1 MTSSDGAQGRFGPL
15 VLVVL
20 DGWGLRNERD
30 GNAIKLARTPTYL
43 ELLDR
48 FPHSSL
54 QASGEIVGLPAG
66 QMGNSEVGHITMG
79 AGRVVFQ
86 DLTRID
92 KSVFEDDFFEK
103 PALVEA
109 MARCDGGA
117 HALHL
122 IGLVS
127 PNGIHSHTRHLY
139 ALVDMAARL
148 NVQRLFVQAF
158 TDGRDTSPA
167 GGAGFVGELEQ
178 VMQNAGTGRI
188 ASVGGRYYGM
198 DRDNRWERT
207 TKAYDAM
214 MGAGPA
220 EAGPHHHAGPH
231 RATSAV
237 KFIRKSYEAGV
248 SDEFIEPGTMVDAG
262 GQPIGP
268 IRAGDSVI
276 FFNFRSDRARQ
287 LTRALAFDD
296 FDGFERR
303 PHHPISMTTM
313 TQYDRTF
320 TFPVA
325 FPPQSLSGSFAEVMA
340 GQHLTNLRVAETEKY
355 PHVSYFFNCGI
366 EKPYPGED
374 RILVPSP
381 KVPTYDL
388 QPEMSAKGI
397 TDALVSDVE
406 SRKHD
411 VIICN
416 FANAD
421 MVGHTGNMDAAVKAV
436 ETIDHCLGRIVR
448 AVRDAEGTLIVTSD
462 HGNAE
467 EMWNTELNEPHTA
480 HTCNPVPVIVVEN
493 VKGLRL
499 REGGSLRDIAP
510 TMIGILGVP
519 APKEMTGTDLRI
531 L

>member
-1 MTSSDGAQGRFGPL
+1 MSRRGPL

-20 DGWGLRNERD
+20 DGWGLREERA

-48 FPHSSL
+48 FSHSSL
-54 QASGEIVGLPAG
+54 QASGERVGLPRG
-66 QMGNSEVGHITMG
+66 QMGNSEVGHMTMG
-79 AGRVVFQ
+79 AGRVVYQ

-92 KSVFEDDFFEK
+92 KSVEDGDFFEK
-103 PALVEA
+103 PALVDA
-109 MARCDGGA
+109 MTRCQGDT

-122 IGLVS
+122 VGLVS

-139 ALVDMAARL
+139 ALIEMAARYKL
-148 NVQRLFVQAF
+148 ARVYVQGF
-158 TDGRDTSPA
+158 TDGRDTSPN
-167 GGAGFVGELEQ
+167 GGAGFFGELEQ
-178 VMQNAGTGRI
+178 VMSKAGTGRV

-207 TKAYDAM
+207 QKAYDAM
-214 MGAGPA
+214 VSGQGPR
-220 EAGPHHHAGPH
+220 G
-231 RATSAV
+231 RSAV
-237 KFIRKSYEAGV
+237 DYIRKSYEAGV
-248 SDEFIEPGTMVDAG
+248 TDEFVEPGTIVDAND
-262 GQPIGP
+262 QPIGP
-268 IRAGDSVI
+268 IRDGDSVI

-287 LTRALAFDD
+287 LTRALALDELA
-296 FDGFERR
+296 GFERR
-303 PHHPISMTTM
+303 PHPKIHMTTM

-320 TFPVA
+320 TFPVV
-325 FPPQSLSGSFAEVMA
+325 FPPQSLSGSFAEVIA
-340 GQHLTNLRVAETEKY
+340 AQHMTNLRVAETEKY

-397 TDALVSDVE
+397 TDNLVNDVE
-406 SRKHD
+406 GRKHD

-421 MVGHTGNMDAAVKAV
+421 MVGHTGNLDAAVAAV
-436 ETIDHCLGRIVR
+436 ETIDACLARIVR
-448 AVRDAEGTLIVTSD
+448 AVRDADGILIVTSD

-467 EMWNTELNEPHTA
+467 EMWNSELNEPHTA
-480 HTCNPVPVIVVEN
+480 HTCNPVPVILVQD
-493 VKGLRL
+493 VKGMRL
-499 REGGSLRDIAP
+499 RDGCSLRDIAP
-510 TMIGILGVP
+510 TMLGILGVP
-519 APKEMTGTDLRI
+519 APKEMTGQDLRV

>member
-1 MTSSDGAQGRFGPL
+1 MTTTRGPL

-20 DGWGLRNERD
+20 DGWGLREERE

-43 ELLDR
+43 ELLER

-54 QASGEIVGLPAG
+54 EASGEIVGLPAG

-79 AGRVVFQ
+79 AGRIVYQ

-92 KSVFEDDFFEK
+92 KSIKDGDFFEK
-103 PALVEA
+103 AAFVEA
-109 MARCDGGA
+109 MARCDHDA

-139 ALVDMAARL
+139 ALVEMAARL
-148 NVQRLFVQAF
+148 KVKRLFVQAF

-178 VMQNAGTGRI
+178 VMAKAGTGQI

-207 TKAYDAM
+207 RRAYDAM
-214 MGAGPA
+214 VGAGPG
-220 EAGPHHHAGPH
+220 ETGPHQGTGPR
-231 RATSAV
+231 RARSAV
-237 KFIRKSYEAGV
+237 DFIRKSYEAGV
-248 SDEFIEPGTMVDAG
+248 SDEFIEPGTIVDASNE
-262 GQPIGP
+262 PVGP
-268 IRAGDSVI
+268 IRDGDSVI

-296 FDGFERR
+296 FDGFERH
-303 PHHPISMTTM
+303 PHPRLSMTTM

-320 TFPVA
+320 PFPVA
-325 FPPQSLSGSFAEVMA
+325 FPPQSLIGSFAEVMA
-340 GQHLTNLRVAETEKY
+340 AQGLTNLRVAETEKY

-366 EKPYPGED
+366 EKSYPGED

-397 TDALVSDVE
+397 TDTLVKDVE

-421 MVGHTGNMDAAVKAV
+421 MVGHTGNIDAAVKAV

-448 AVRDAEGTLIVTSD
+448 AVREAEGTLIVTSD

-480 HTCNPVPVIVVEN
+480 HTCNPVPVIVVEKVN
-493 VKGLRL
+493 GVRL
-499 REGGSLRDIAP
+499 RDGGALRDIAP

-519 APKEMTGTDLRI
+519 APKEMTGTDLRS

>member
-1 MTSSDGAQGRFGPL
+1 MSASVPFDSRPAGPL

-20 DGWGLRNERD
+20 DGWGLRDARE

-43 ELLDR
+43 ELIDR
-48 FPHSSL
+48 FAHSSL
-54 QASGEIVGLPAG
+54 QASGEHVGLPQG

-79 AGRVVFQ
+79 AGRVVYQ

-92 KSVFEDDFFEK
+92 TSIRDGDFFEK
-103 PALVEA
+103 AALTEA
-109 MARCDGGA
+109 MARCQDDT

-122 IGLVS
+122 VGLVS
-127 PNGIHSHTRHLY
+127 PNGIHSHTRHVY
-139 ALVDMAARL
+139 ALIDMAARCKL
-148 NVQRLFVQAF
+148 KRVFVHAF

-167 GGAGFVGELEQ
+167 GGAGFVGELED
-178 VMQNAGTGRI
+178 VMNKAGTGRV

-207 TKAYDAM
+207 TKAYDAIVS
-214 MGAGPA
+214 GKA
-220 EAGPHHHAGPH
+220 PHA
-231 RATSAV
+231 RSAV
-237 KFIRKSYEAGV
+237 DFIRKSYQAGV
-248 SDEFIEPGTMVDAG
+248 SDEFIVPGTIVDASD
-262 GQPIGP
+262 QPIGR
-268 IRAGDSVI
+268 IRDGDSVI

-287 LTRALAFDD
+287 LTRALAFDR
-296 FDGFERR
+296 FDGFEREPR
-303 PHHPISMTTM
+303 VAVAMTTM

-320 TFPVA
+320 TFPVI
-325 FPPQSLSGSFAEVMA
+325 FPPQSLSGSFAQVLA
-340 GQHLTNLRVAETEKY
+340 GPGMTNLRVAETEKY

-388 QPEMSAKGI
+388 QPEMSAQGI
-397 TDALVSDVE
+397 TDTLVHDVDG
-406 SRKHD
+406 RKHD

-421 MVGHTGNMDAAVKAV
+421 MVGHTGNLEAAVKAV
-436 ETIDHCLGRIVR
+436 ETIDHCLGRIVK
-448 AVRDAEGTLIVTSD
+448 AVRDARGVLLVTAD

-467 EMWNTELNEPHTA
+467 EMWNTQLNEPHTA
-480 HTCNPVPVIVVEN
+480 HTSNPVPVIVVQDVN
-493 VKGLRL
+493 GMQL

-510 TMIGILGVP
+510 TMLGILRVEKP
-519 APKEMTGTDLRI
+519 TEMTGEDLRI
-531 L
+531 F

>member
-1 MTSSDGAQGRFGPL
+1 MTSPGPL
-15 VLVVL
+15 VLIVL
-20 DGWGLRNERD
+20 DGWGLREERA
-30 GNAIKLARTPTYL
+30 GNAIKLARTPNYL

-54 QASGEIVGLPAG
+54 QASSEYVGLPHG

-79 AGRVVFQ
+79 AGRVVYQ

-92 KSVFEDDFFEK
+92 KSVSDGDFTDN
-103 PALVEA
+103 PALVAA
-109 MARCDGGA
+109 MARCEADK

-122 IGLVS
+122 VGLVS
-127 PNGIHSHTRHLY
+127 PNGIHSHTRHLH
-139 ALVDMAARL
+139 ALIEMAARRKL
-148 NVQRLFVQAF
+148 ARVFVQGF

-167 GGAGFVGELEQ
+167 GGEGFFSELEH
-178 VMQNAGTGRI
+178 VMSDAGAGRV
-188 ASVGGRYYGM
+188 ASVAGRYYGM

-207 TKAYDAM
+207 KKAYDSM
-214 MGAGPA
+214 TAGR
-220 EAGPHHHAGPH
+220 GP
-231 RATSAV
+231 RSQSAV
-237 KFIRKSYEAGV
+237 DYIRKSYEAGI
-248 SDEFIEPGTMVDAG
+248 SDEFIEPGTIVDANNHPVG
-262 GQPIGP
+262 L
-268 IRAGDSVI
+268 IRDGDTVI

-287 LTRALAFDD
+287 LTRALALEQ
-296 FDGFERR
+296 FDGFERN
-303 PHHPISMTTM
+303 PHPTIHMTTM

-325 FPPQSLSGSFAEVMA
+325 FPPQSLSGSFAEVIA
-340 GQHLTNLRVAETEKY
+340 AHNLTNLRVAETEKY

-366 EKPYPGED
+366 ENPYHGEV

-397 TDALVSDVE
+397 TDNLVNDVE
-406 SRKHD
+406 TGKHNI
-411 VIICN
+411 IICN

-421 MVGHTGNMDAAVKAV
+421 MVGHTGDIEATVRAV
-436 ETIDHCLGRIVR
+436 ETIDQCLGRIVR
-448 AVRDAEGTLIVTSD
+448 AVRDAEGVLLITAD

-467 EMWNTELNEPHTA
+467 EMWNSHLNEPHTA
-480 HTCNPVPVIVVEN
+480 HTSNPVPVIVVQD
-493 VKGLRL
+493 VKGIRL

-510 TMIGILGVP
+510 TMLGILGVS
-519 APKEMTGTDLRI
+519 AANEMTGQDLRI

>member
-1 MTSSDGAQGRFGPL
+1 MSRRGPL

-20 DGWGLRNERD
+20 DGWGLREERAA
-30 GNAIKLARTPTYL
+30 NAIKLARTPTYL

-48 FPHSSL
+48 FSHSSL
-54 QASGEIVGLPAG
+54 QASGEYVGLPHG

-92 KSVFEDDFFEK
+92 KSIKDGDFFEK
-103 PALVEA
+103 AALVDA
-109 MARCDGGA
+109 MSRCQGDT

-122 IGLVS
+122 VGLVS

-139 ALVDMAARL
+139 ALIDMAARYKL
-148 NVQRLFVQAF
+148 SRVYVQGF
-158 TDGRDTSPA
+158 TDGRDTSPN
-167 GGAGFVGELEQ
+167 GGAGFFGELEQ
-178 VMQNAGTGRI
+178 VMSKAGTGRI

-207 TKAYDAM
+207 KKAYDAM
-214 MGAGPA
+214 VSGQGPR
-220 EAGPHHHAGPH
+220 G
-231 RATSAV
+231 RSAV
-237 KFIRKSYEAGV
+237 EYIRKSYEAGV
-248 SDEFIEPGTMVDAG
+248 TDEFVEPGTIVDTN

-268 IRAGDSVI
+268 IRDGDSVI

-287 LTRALAFDD
+287 LTRALTLDEFA
-296 FDGFERR
+296 GFERH
-303 PHHPISMTTM
+303 PHPKIHMTTK

-320 TFPVA
+320 TLPVV
-325 FPPQSLSGSFAEVMA
+325 FPPQSLSGSFAEVIA
-340 GQHLTNLRVAETEKY
+340 AQHMTNLRVAETEKY

-366 EKPYPGED
+366 EKPYPEED

-397 TDALVSDVE
+397 TDNLVNDVE
-406 SRKHD
+406 GRKHD
-411 VIICN
+411 IIICN

-421 MVGHTGNMDAAVKAV
+421 MVGHTGNLDAAVAAV
-436 ETIDHCLGRIVR
+436 ETIDACLARIVR
-448 AVRDAEGTLIVTSD
+448 AVRDADGILIVTSD

-480 HTCNPVPVIVVEN
+480 HTSNPVPVIVVQD
-493 VKGLRL
+493 VKGMRL
-499 REGGSLRDIAP
+499 RDGGSLRDIAP
-510 TMIGILGVP
+510 TMLGILGVP
-519 APKEMTGTDLRI
+519 SPKEMTGQDLRI

>member
-1 MTSSDGAQGRFGPL
+1 MKIHGPL

-20 DGWGLRNERD
+20 DGWGLRDERE

-54 QASGEIVGLPAG
+54 QASGEHVGLPHG

-79 AGRVVFQ
+79 AGRIVYQ

-92 KSVFEDDFFEK
+92 KSIKDGDFFEK
-103 PALVEA
+103 PALVDA
-109 MARCDGGA
+109 MTRCQGDK

-122 IGLVS
+122 VGLVS

-139 ALVDMAARL
+139 ALIEMAARYKL
-148 NVQRLFVQAF
+148 KRVFVQGF
-158 TDGRDTSPA
+158 SDGRDTSPN
-167 GGAGFVGELEQ
+167 GGAGFFGDLEQ
-178 VMQNAGTGRI
+178 VMAKAGSGRV

-198 DRDNRWERT
+198 DRDHRWERT
-207 TKAYDAM
+207 KKAYDSM
-214 MGAGPA
+214 TGGGGP
-220 EAGPHHHAGPH
+220 
-231 RATSAV
+231 RSRSAV
-237 KFIRKSYEAGV
+237 EYIRKSYEAGV
-248 SDEFIEPGTMVDAG
+248 TDEFIDPGTIVDAND
-262 GQPIGP
+262 QPIGL
-268 IRAGDSVI
+268 IGDGDSVI

-287 LTRALAFDD
+287 LTRALALDQ
-296 FDGFERR
+296 FDGFERN
-303 PHHPISMTTM
+303 PYQKIHMSTM

-320 TFPVA
+320 TFPVV
-325 FPPQSLSGSFAEVMA
+325 FPPQSLTGSFAEVMA
-340 GQHLTNLRVAETEKY
+340 AQKMTNLRVAETEKY

-381 KVPTYDL
+381 KVATYDL
-388 QPEMSAKGI
+388 QPQMSAKGI
-397 TDALVSDVE
+397 TDNLVTDVE
-406 SRKHD
+406 GRKHD

-421 MVGHTGNMDAAVKAV
+421 MVGHTGNLEAAVIAV
-436 ETIDHCLGRIVR
+436 ETIDACLGRIVK
-448 AVRDAEGTLIVTSD
+448 AVRDAHGILIVTSD

-467 EMWNTELNEPHTA
+467 EMWNAQLNEPHTA
-480 HTCNPVPVIVVEN
+480 HTSNPVPVIAVQD
-493 VKGLRL
+493 VKGMRL

-510 TMIGILGVP
+510 TMIGILGVQK
-519 APKEMTGTDLRI
+519 PKEMTGEDLRI

>member
-1 MTSSDGAQGRFGPL
+1 MTASAQGTPL

-20 DGWGLRNERD
+20 DGWGLREERE
-30 GNAIKLARTPTYL
+30 GNAIKLARTPAYL
-43 ELLDR
+43 DLLDH

-54 QASGEIVGLPAG
+54 QASGEYVGLPQG

-79 AGRVVFQ
+79 AGRVVYQ

-92 KSVFEDDFFEK
+92 KSIEDGDFFEK
-103 PALVEA
+103 PALVDA
-109 MARCDGGA
+109 MTRCQDGTN
-117 HALHL
+117 ALHL
-122 IGLVS
+122 VGLVS

-139 ALVDMAARL
+139 ALIQLAARYK
-148 NVQRLFVQAF
+148 VPRVFVQGF

-167 GGAGFVGELEQ
+167 GGAGFFGELEQ
-178 VMQNAGTGRI
+178 VMTKAGTGRV

-198 DRDNRWERT
+198 DRDHRWERT
-207 TKAYDAM
+207 TKAYDSMVSGRA
-214 MGAGPA
+214 
-220 EAGPHHHAGPH
+220 PHSQ
-231 RATSAV
+231 SAIEY
-237 KFIRKSYEAGV
+237 IRKSYEAGV
-248 SDEFIEPGTMVDAG
+248 SDEFVVPGTIVDADG
-262 GQPIGP
+262 RPIGP
-268 IRAGDSVI
+268 IREGDSVI

-287 LTRALAFDD
+287 LTRALAMDR
-296 FDGFERR
+296 FDGFERN
-303 PHHPISMTTM
+303 PHVAVNMTTM

-320 TFPVA
+320 TYPVIFA
-325 FPPQSLSGSFAEVMA
+325 PQSLTGSFAEV
-340 GQHLTNLRVAETEKY
+340 LTASHMSNLRVAETEKY

-366 EKPYPGED
+366 EKPYPRED

-406 SRKHD
+406 GRKHD

-421 MVGHTGNMDAAVKAV
+421 MVGHTGNLAAAVTAV
-436 ETIDHCLGRIVR
+436 ETIDHCLGRIVK
-448 AVRDAEGTLIVTSD
+448 AVRDAGGVLLVTAD

-467 EMWNTELNEPHTA
+467 EMWNTKLNEPHTA
-480 HTCNPVPVIVVEN
+480 HTSNPVPVIVVQDA
-493 VKGLRL
+493 KGMRV

-510 TMIGILGVP
+510 TMLGILRIEK
-519 APKEMTGTDLRI
+519 PKEMTGEDLRI
-531 L
+531 E

>member
-1 MTSSDGAQGRFGPL
+1 MTPLGGAQGTLGGPL

-20 DGWGLRNERD
+20 DGWGLRDERA

-48 FPHSSL
+48 FAHSSL
-54 QASGEIVGLPAG
+54 QASGAHVGLPEG

-79 AGRVVFQ
+79 AGRVVYQ

-92 KSVFEDDFFEK
+92 KSIRDGDFFEK
-103 PALVEA
+103 PALVDA
-109 MARCDGGA
+109 MARCGDDK

-127 PNGIHSHTRHLY
+127 PNGIHSHTRHLN
-139 ALVDMAARL
+139 ALIDMAARHKL
-148 NVQRLFVQAF
+148 KRVFVQGF

-167 GGAGFVGELEQ
+167 GGAGFFGELER
-178 VMQNAGTGRI
+178 VMSTAGTGRI

-198 DRDNRWERT
+198 DRDHRWERT
-207 TKAYDAM
+207 RKAYDSM
-214 MGAGPA
+214 VSGRGP
-220 EAGPHHHAGPH
+220 
-231 RATSAV
+231 RSRSAV
-237 KFIRKSYEAGV
+237 DYIRKSYEAGV
-248 SDEFIEPGTMVDAG
+248 SDEFIEPGTIVDADD
-262 GQPIGP
+262 QPIGP
-268 IRAGDSVI
+268 IREGDSLI

-287 LTRALAFDD
+287 LTRALTLDD
-296 FDGFERR
+296 FDGFERTPR
-303 PHHPISMTTM
+303 VNVRMSTM

-320 TFPVA
+320 TFPVV
-325 FPPQSLSGSFAEVMA
+325 FPPQSLSGSFAEVIAAEHM
-340 GQHLTNLRVAETEKY
+340 TNLRVAETEKY

-366 EKPYPGED
+366 ETPYPGED

-397 TDALVSDVE
+397 TDNLVKDVE
-406 SRKHD
+406 GRKHD

-421 MVGHTGNMDAAVKAV
+421 MVGHTGKLDAAVKAV

-448 AVRDAEGTLIVTSD
+448 AVRDAGGILIVTAD

-467 EMWNTELNEPHTA
+467 EMWNEQLNEPHTA
-480 HTCNPVPVIVVEN
+480 HTSNPVPVIVVQD
-493 VKGLRL
+493 VKGITL

-510 TMIGILGVP
+510 TMLGILGVP
-519 APKEMTGTDLRI
+519 APKEMTGHDLRV

>member
-1 MTSSDGAQGRFGPL
+1 MKPFDSAPLDSARGRQGKGPL

-20 DGWGLRNERD
+20 DGWGLREERA
-30 GNAIKLARTPTYL
+30 GNAIKLSRTPTYL

-48 FPHSSL
+48 FAHSSL
-54 QASGEIVGLPAG
+54 QASGEYVGLPPG

-79 AGRVVFQ
+79 AGRVVYQ

-92 KSVFEDDFFEK
+92 KSIADGDFFEK
-103 PALVEA
+103 PALIEA
-109 MARCDGGA
+109 MTRCQGDK

-122 IGLVS
+122 VGLVS

-139 ALVDMAARL
+139 ALIAMAARHKL
-148 NVQRLFVQAF
+148 QRVFVQGF

-167 GGAGFVGELEQ
+167 GGAGFFGELEQ
-178 VMQNAGTGRI
+178 VMTRAGTGRV
-188 ASVGGRYYGM
+188 ASMGGRYYGM

-207 TKAYDAM
+207 KKAYDALS
-214 MGAGPA
+214 GNA
-220 EAGPHHHAGPH
+220 PHT
-231 RATSAV
+231 RSAV
-237 KFIRKSYEAGV
+237 EFIRQSYETGV
-248 SDEFIEPGTMVDAG
+248 SDEFIVPGTVVDADDR
-262 GQPIGP
+262 PIGP
-268 IRAGDSVI
+268 IRDGDSVI

-287 LTRALAFDD
+287 LTRALALEP
-296 FDGFERR
+296 FDGFERNPR
-303 PHHPISMTTM
+303 LSVNMTTM

-320 TFPVA
+320 TFPVI
-325 FPPQSLSGSFAEVMA
+325 FPPQSLTGSFADVLTGAHM
-340 GQHLTNLRVAETEKY
+340 TNLRVAETEKY

-397 TDALVSDVE
+397 TDNLVSDVE
-406 SRKHD
+406 GRKHD

-421 MVGHTGNMDAAVKAV
+421 MVGHTGNLDAAIQAV
-436 ETIDHCLGRIVR
+436 ETIDHCLERIVR
-448 AVRDAEGTLIVTSD
+448 AVREAGGVLLVTAD

-480 HTCNPVPVIVVEN
+480 HTSNPVPLIVVQD
-493 VKGLRL
+493 VKGMRL

-510 TMIGILGVP
+510 TMLGILGVQ
-519 APKEMTGTDLRI
+519 APVEMTGADLR
-531 L
+531 LR

>member
-1 MTSSDGAQGRFGPL
+1 MKFPGPL

-20 DGWGLRNERD
+20 DGWGLREERA
-30 GNAIKLARTPTYL
+30 GNAIKLARTPSYL

-48 FPHSSL
+48 YPHSSL
-54 QASGEIVGLPAG
+54 QASGEYVGLPEG

-79 AGRVVFQ
+79 AGRVVYQ

-92 KSVFEDDFFEK
+92 KSVTDGDFFEK
-103 PALVEA
+103 PALVDA
-109 MARCDGGA
+109 MTRCQGDT

-122 IGLVS
+122 VGLVS

-139 ALVDMAARL
+139 ALIEMAARHKL
-148 NVQRLFVQAF
+148 TRVYVQGF

-167 GGAGFVGELEQ
+167 GGAGFFGELEQ
-178 VMQNAGTGRI
+178 LMSRLGTGRI

-198 DRDNRWERT
+198 DRDHRWERT
-207 TKAYDAM
+207 KQAYDSMTGGQARH
-214 MGAGPA
+214 G
-220 EAGPHHHAGPH
+220 
-231 RATSAV
+231 RSAV
-237 KFIRKSYEAGV
+237 EYIRKSYESGV
-248 SDEFIEPGTMVDAG
+248 SDEFIVPGTMVDAND
-262 GQPIGP
+262 QPVGP
-268 IRAGDSVI
+268 IREGDSVI

-287 LTRALAFDD
+287 LTRALALEG
-296 FDGFERR
+296 FDGFERSPYR
-303 PHHPISMTTM
+303 AIRMTTM

-325 FPPQSLSGSFAEVMA
+325 FPPQSLSGSFAEVLAAQNM
-340 GQHLTNLRVAETEKY
+340 TNLRVAETEKY

-381 KVPTYDL
+381 KVATYDL
-388 QPEMSAKGI
+388 QPEMSARGI
-397 TDALVSDVE
+397 TDNLVNDVE
-406 SRKHD
+406 GRKHD

-421 MVGHTGNMDAAVKAV
+421 MVGHTGNIDAAVTAV
-436 ETIDHCLGRIVR
+436 ETIDQCLGRIVR
-448 AVRDAEGTLIVTSD
+448 AVRDAEGVLLVTSD

-467 EMWNTELNEPHTA
+467 EMWNTALNEPHTA
-480 HTCNPVPVIVVEN
+480 HTCNPVPVIVVQD
-493 VKGLRL
+493 VKGMRL

-510 TMIGILGVP
+510 TMLGLLDVP
-519 APKEMTGTDLRI
+519 APREMTGQDLRI

>member
-1 MTSSDGAQGRFGPL
+1 MTASAQGTPL

-20 DGWGLRNERD
+20 DGWGLREERE

-43 ELLDR
+43 DLLDH

-54 QASGEIVGLPAG
+54 QASGEYVGLPHG

-79 AGRVVFQ
+79 AGRVVYQ

-92 KSVFEDDFFEK
+92 KSIEDGDFFEK
-103 PALVEA
+103 PALVDA
-109 MARCDGGA
+109 MTRCQDGEN
-117 HALHL
+117 ALHL
-122 IGLVS
+122 VGLVS

-139 ALVDMAARL
+139 ALIQLAARYKL
-148 NVQRLFVQAF
+148 PRVFVQGF

-167 GGAGFVGELEQ
+167 GGAGFFGELEQ
-178 VMQNAGTGRI
+178 VMTKAGTGRV

-198 DRDNRWERT
+198 DRDHRWERT
-207 TKAYDAM
+207 AKAYDSMVSGRA
-214 MGAGPA
+214 
-220 EAGPHHHAGPH
+220 PHSQ
-231 RATSAV
+231 SAV
-237 KFIRKSYEAGV
+237 EYIRKSYEAGV
-248 SDEFIEPGTMVDAG
+248 SDEFVVPGTIVDAD

-268 IRAGDSVI
+268 IRDGDSVI

-287 LTRALAFDD
+287 LTRALAMAR
-296 FDGFERR
+296 FDGFERN
-303 PHHPISMTTM
+303 PHVAVDMTTM

-320 TFPVA
+320 TYPVIFA
-325 FPPQSLSGSFAEVMA
+325 PQSLTGSFAEV
-340 GQHLTNLRVAETEKY
+340 LTASHMSNLRVAETEKY

-406 SRKHD
+406 GGKHD

-421 MVGHTGNMDAAVKAV
+421 MVGHTGNLAAAVTAV
-436 ETIDHCLGRIVR
+436 ETIDHCLARIVT
-448 AVRDAEGTLIVTSD
+448 AVRDAGGVLLVTAD

-467 EMWNTELNEPHTA
+467 EMWNTKLNEPHTA
-480 HTCNPVPVIVVEN
+480 HTSNPVPVIVVQDA
-493 VKGLRL
+493 KGMRV

-510 TMIGILGVP
+510 TMLGILAVEK
-519 APKEMTGTDLRI
+519 PKEMTGEDLRI
-531 L
+531 V

>member
-1 MTSSDGAQGRFGPL
+1 MRNPL
-15 VLVVL
+15 VLLVL
-20 DGWGLRNERD
+20 DGWGLREARE
-30 GNAIKLARTPTYL
+30 GNAIKLARTPAYS
-43 ELLDR
+43 ELIAR

-54 QASGEIVGLPAG
+54 AASGEEVGLPPG

-92 KSVFEDDFFEK
+92 KSIREADFHTR

-109 MARCDGGA
+109 IARCEGGR

-122 IGLVS
+122 VGLVS

-139 ALVDMAARL
+139 ALIEMAARRGID
-148 NVQRLFVQAF
+148 RLFVQAF
-158 TDGRDTSPA
+158 TDGRDTSPN
-167 GGAGFVGELEQ
+167 GGAGFVGDLER
-178 VMQNAGTGRI
+178 VMESVGVGRV

-207 TKAYDAM
+207 RKAYDAIVG
-214 MGAGPA
+214 GAA
-220 EAGPHHHAGPH
+220 PHT
-231 RATSAV
+231 RSAV
-237 KFIRKSYEAGV
+237 DFIRKSYEAGV
-248 SDEFIEPGTMVDAG
+248 TDEFVVPGTVVDADDR
-262 GQPIGP
+262 PIGP
-268 IRAGDSVI
+268 VSSGDSVI

-287 LTRALAFDD
+287 MTRALAFDD
-296 FDGFERR
+296 FTGFERH
-303 PHHPISMTTM
+303 PHPTPIVMTTM

-320 TFPVA
+320 TFPAA
-325 FPPQSLSGSFAEVMA
+325 FPPQSLTGSLAEVMA
-340 GQHLTNLRVAETEKY
+340 AQGLLNLRVAETEKY

-381 KVPTYDL
+381 KVATYDM
-388 QPEMSAKGI
+388 QPEMSAEGI
-397 TDALVSDVE
+397 TENLVNDVE
-406 SRKHD
+406 GGKHD
-411 VIICN
+411 VVICN

-421 MVGHTGNMDAAVKAV
+421 MVGHTGNLEAAVTAV
-436 ETIDHCLGRIVR
+436 ETIDHCLARIVT
-448 AVRDAEGTLIVTSD
+448 AVRDAGGVLIVTAD

-480 HTCNPVPVIVVEN
+480 HTCNPVPVIVVQDL
-493 VKGLRL
+493 KGMRL
-499 REGGSLRDIAP
+499 REGGSLKDIAP
-510 TMIGILGVP
+510 TMLGILGVP
-519 APKEMTGTDLRI
+519 EPKEMTGEDLRI

>member
-1 MTSSDGAQGRFGPL
+1 MKPFDAAQGRPHGPL

-20 DGWGLRNERD
+20 DGWGLREERA
-30 GNAIKLARTPTYL
+30 GNAIKLARTPSYL

-48 FPHSSL
+48 YAHSSL
-54 QASGEIVGLPAG
+54 QASSVFVGLPEG

-79 AGRVVFQ
+79 AGRVVYQ

-92 KSVFEDDFFEK
+92 KSVTDGDFFEK
-103 PALVEA
+103 PALVDA
-109 MARCDGGA
+109 MTRCQGDT

-122 IGLVS
+122 VGLVS

-139 ALVDMAARL
+139 ALIKMAARL
-148 NVQRLFVQAF
+148 KLQRVFVQGF

-167 GGAGFVGELEQ
+167 GGAGFFGELEHL
-178 VMQNAGTGRI
+178 MTTLETGRI

-207 TKAYDAM
+207 KKAYDSMVSGQA
-214 MGAGPA
+214 
-220 EAGPHHHAGPH
+220 PHSQ
-231 RATSAV
+231 SAV
-237 KFIRKSYEAGV
+237 DYIRKSYETGV
-248 SDEFIEPGTMVDAG
+248 SDEFIVPGTIVDANDR
-262 GQPIGP
+262 PVGP
-268 IRAGDSVI
+268 IRDGDSVI

-287 LTRALAFDD
+287 LTRALALEEL
-296 FDGFERR
+296 DGFERNPR
-303 PHHPISMTTM
+303 PKLHMTTM

-340 GQHLTNLRVAETEKY
+340 AQHMTNLRVAETEKY

-397 TDALVSDVE
+397 TDNLVSDVE
-406 SRKHD
+406 GRKHD

-421 MVGHTGNMDAAVKAV
+421 MVGHTGNIDAAVMAV
-436 ETIDHCLGRIVR
+436 ETIDQCLGRIVR
-448 AVRDAEGTLIVTSD
+448 AVRDAEGVLIVTSD

-467 EMWNTELNEPHTA
+467 EMWNTRLNEPHTA
-480 HTCNPVPVIVVEN
+480 HTCNPVPVIVVQD
-493 VKGLRL
+493 VKGMRL

-510 TMIGILGVP
+510 TMLGILGVP
-519 APKEMTGTDLRI
+519 APPEMTGQDLRI

>member
-1 MTSSDGAQGRFGPL
+1 MSRPFDSAQGGRPL
-15 VLVVL
+15 ILVVL
-20 DGWGLRNERD
+20 DGWGLREARE

-54 QASGEIVGLPAG
+54 LASGESVGLPPG

-79 AGRVVFQ
+79 SGRVVYQ
-86 DLTRID
+86 DLTRIN
-92 KSVFEDDFFEK
+92 KSIKDGDFYK
-103 PALVEA
+103 NQALVDA
-109 MARCDGGA
+109 IARCEGDRQ
-117 HALHL
+117 ALHFV
-122 IGLVS
+122 GLVS
-127 PNGIHSHTRHLY
+127 PNGIHSHQQHLY
-139 ALVDMAARL
+139 ALLELAARHRIGR
-148 NVQRLFVQAF
+148 VHVHGF
-158 TDGRDTSPA
+158 TDGRDTSPT
-167 GGAGFVGELEQ
+167 GGAGFFGELEAF
-178 VMQNAGTGRI
+178 MKEAGAGRV

-198 DRDNRWERT
+198 DRDHRWERT
-207 TKAYDAM
+207 KRAYDAIV
-214 MGAGPA
+214 GADSTG
-220 EAGPHHHAGPH
+220 GTGPH
-231 RATSAV
+231 RGESAV
-237 KFIRKSYEAGV
+237 ELIRKSYEAGV
-248 SDEFIEPGTMVDAG
+248 TDEFVEPATIVDAN

-268 IRAGDSVI
+268 IRDGDSVI

-287 LTRALAFDD
+287 LTRAIAFED
-296 FDGFERR
+296 FSGFERR
-303 PHHPISMTTM
+303 PHPVRIAMTTM

-320 TFPVA
+320 TFPVV
-325 FPPQSLSGSFAEVMA
+325 FTPQSLSGSFAEV
-340 GQHLTNLRVAETEKY
+340 LTSHTTLNLRLAETEKY

-397 TDALVSDVE
+397 TDNLVHDVE

-421 MVGHTGNMDAAVKAV
+421 MVGHTGVLAAAIAAVETVDQCLSRIVKAV
-436 ETIDHCLGRIVR
+436 HEAGGR
-448 AVRDAEGTLIVTSD
+448 LIITAD

-467 EMWNTELNEPHTA
+467 EMWNAKLNEPHTA
-480 HTCNPVPVIVVEN
+480 HTSNPVPVILVQDE
-493 VKGLRL
+493 KGVRL
-499 REGGSLRDIAP
+499 REGGTLRDVAP
-510 TMIGILGVP
+510 TMLGILGVP
-519 APKEMTGTDLRI
+519 QPQEMTGQDLRI

>member
-1 MTSSDGAQGRFGPL
+1 MNRRGPL

-20 DGWGLRNERD
+20 DGWGLREERA

-48 FPHSSL
+48 YSHSSL
-54 QASGEIVGLPAG
+54 QASGECVGLPQG

-79 AGRVVFQ
+79 AGRVVYQ

-92 KSVFEDDFFEK
+92 KSIKDGDFLEK
-103 PALVEA
+103 PALVDA
-109 MARCDGGA
+109 MARCQGGT

-122 IGLVS
+122 VGLVS

-139 ALVDMAARL
+139 ALIDMAARHNL
-148 NVQRLFVQAF
+148 TRVYVQGF
-158 TDGRDTSPA
+158 TDGRDTSPN
-167 GGAGFVGELEQ
+167 GGAGFFGELEQ
-178 VMQNAGTGRI
+178 VMSKAGTGRV

-207 TKAYDAM
+207 KKAYDSIVS
-214 MGAGPA
+214 GQGPR
-220 EAGPHHHAGPH
+220 G
-231 RATSAV
+231 RSAV
-237 KFIRKSYEAGV
+237 EYIRKSYEAGIT
-248 SDEFIEPGTMVDAG
+248 DEFVEPGTMVDAND
-262 GQPIGP
+262 QPIGP
-268 IRAGDSVI
+268 IREGDSVI

-287 LTRALAFDD
+287 LTRALALDEFA
-296 FDGFERR
+296 GFERN
-303 PHHPISMTTM
+303 PHPKIHMTTM

-320 TFPVA
+320 TFPVV
-325 FPPQSLSGSFAEVMA
+325 FPPQSLSGSFAEVIA
-340 GQHLTNLRVAETEKY
+340 AQHMTNLRVAETEKY

-397 TDALVSDVE
+397 TDNLVNDVE
-406 SRKHD
+406 GRKHD
-411 VIICN
+411 IIICN

-421 MVGHTGNMDAAVKAV
+421 MVGHTGNLDATVAAV
-436 ETIDHCLGRIVR
+436 ETIDACLARIVR
-448 AVRDAEGTLIVTSD
+448 AVRDADGILIVTSD

-467 EMWNTELNEPHTA
+467 EMWNTQLNEPHTA
-480 HTCNPVPVIVVEN
+480 HTSNPVPVIVVQD
-493 VKGLRL
+493 VKGMRL
-499 REGGSLRDIAP
+499 RDGGSLRDIAP
-510 TMIGILGVP
+510 TMLGILEVP
-519 APKEMTGTDLRI
+519 APKEMTGQDLRVV
-531 L
+531 

>member
-1 MTSSDGAQGRFGPL
+1 MNLSSPFDSTRARLAGPL

-20 DGWGLRNERD
+20 DGWGLRDARE

-43 ELLDR
+43 ELRER
-48 FPHSSL
+48 FAHSSL
-54 QASGEIVGLPAG
+54 QASGEDVGLPQG

-79 AGRVVFQ
+79 AGRVVYQ

-92 KSVFEDDFFEK
+92 KSIGDGDFFEK
-103 PALVEA
+103 TALTEA
-109 MARCDGGA
+109 MARCRDDK

-122 IGLVS
+122 VGLVS

-139 ALVDMAARL
+139 ALIEMAARSKL
-148 NVQRLFVQAF
+148 KRVFVHAF

-167 GGAGFVGELEQ
+167 GGAGFVGELED
-178 VMQNAGTGRI
+178 VMKKAGTGRV

-198 DRDNRWERT
+198 DRDHRWERT
-207 TKAYDAM
+207 AKAYDAIVS
-214 MGAGPA
+214 GNAA
-220 EAGPHHHAGPH
+220 HA
-231 RATSAV
+231 RSAV
-237 KFIRKSYEAGV
+237 DFIRKSYEAGV
-248 SDEFIEPGTMVDAG
+248 SDEFIVPGTIVDAND
-262 GQPIGP
+262 QPVGP
-268 IRAGDSVI
+268 VRDGDSVI

-287 LTRALAFDD
+287 LTRALAFET
-296 FDGFERR
+296 FDGFQREPRVAVA
-303 PHHPISMTTM
+303 MTTM

-320 TFPVA
+320 TFPVI
-325 FPPQSLSGSFAEVMA
+325 FPPQSLNGSFAEVLA
-340 GQHLTNLRVAETEKY
+340 GPGGTNLRVAETEKY

-397 TDALVSDVE
+397 TDALVHDVE
-406 SRKHD
+406 GRKHD

-421 MVGHTGNMDAAVKAV
+421 MVGHTGNLEAAVNAV
-436 ETIDHCLGRIVR
+436 ETIDHCLGRIVN
-448 AVRDAEGTLIVTSD
+448 AVRDAGGVLLVTAD

-467 EMWNTELNEPHTA
+467 EMWNTQLNEPHTA
-480 HTCNPVPVIVVEN
+480 HTSNPVPVIVVQD
-493 VKGLRL
+493 VKGMQLRG
-499 REGGSLRDIAP
+499 GGSLRDIAP
-510 TMIGILGVP
+510 TMLGILGIEK
-519 APKEMTGTDLRI
+519 PKEMTGEDLRI

>member
-1 MTSSDGAQGRFGPL
+1 MKPSGPL

-20 DGWGLRNERD
+20 DGWGLREERD
-30 GNAIKLARTPTYL
+30 GNAIKLSRTPTYL

-48 FPHSSL
+48 YPHSSL
-54 QASGEIVGLPAG
+54 QASGEHVGLPKG

-79 AGRVVFQ
+79 AGRVVYQ

-92 KSVFEDDFFEK
+92 KSITDGDFFEK
-103 PALVEA
+103 PALIDA
-109 MARCDGGA
+109 MERCREGK

-122 IGLVS
+122 VGLVS

-139 ALVDMAARL
+139 ALIEMAARYKL
-148 NVQRLFVQAF
+148 QRVFVQAF

-167 GGAGFVGELEQ
+167 GGAGFVGELEA
-178 VMQNAGTGRI
+178 VMNKAGTGRV

-207 TKAYDAM
+207 KKAYDALAS
-214 MGAGPA
+214 GAGL
-220 EAGPHHHAGPH
+220 
-231 RATSAV
+231 RSRSAV
-237 KFIRKSYEAGV
+237 EYIRKSYEGGV
-248 SDEFIEPGTMVDAG
+248 SDEFIVPGTIVDAND
-262 GQPIGP
+262 QPIGP
-268 IRAGDSVI
+268 VRDGDSVI

-287 LTRALAFDD
+287 LTRALALEQ
-296 FDGFERR
+296 FDGFERNPR
-303 PHHPISMTTM
+303 VSIHMTTM

-320 TFPVA
+320 TFPVI
-325 FPPQSLSGSFAEVMA
+325 FPPQSMTGSFAEVLKGTAM
-340 GQHLTNLRVAETEKY
+340 TNLRVAETEKY

-397 TDALVSDVE
+397 TDTLVNDVE
-406 SRKHD
+406 GRKHD

-421 MVGHTGNMDAAVKAV
+421 MVGHTGNLEAAVAAV

-448 AVRDAEGTLIVTSD
+448 AVHDAGGVLLVTAD

-467 EMWNTELNEPHTA
+467 EMWNTALNEPHTA
-480 HTCNPVPVIVVEN
+480 HTSNPVPVIVVQD
-493 VKGLRL
+493 VTGMRL
-499 REGGSLRDIAP
+499 RDGGSLRDIAP
-510 TMIGILGVP
+510 TMLGILGVP
-519 APKEMTGTDLRI
+519 APREMTGQDLRI

>member
-1 MTSSDGAQGRFGPL
+1 MSPFDTAQGRNSGPL

-20 DGWGLRNERD
+20 DGWGLREERA
-30 GNAIKLARTPTYL
+30 GNAIKLARTPSYL

-48 FPHSSL
+48 YPHSSL
-54 QASGEIVGLPAG
+54 QASGEQVGLPAE

-79 AGRVVFQ
+79 AGRIVYQ

-92 KSVFEDDFFEK
+92 KSVSDGDFLEK
-103 PALVEA
+103 PALVDA
-109 MARCDGGA
+109 MTRCQGDK

-122 IGLVS
+122 VGLVS
-127 PNGIHSHTRHLY
+127 PNGIHSHTRHLN
-139 ALVDMAARL
+139 ALIEMAARHKL
-148 NVQRLFVQAF
+148 QRVFVQGF

-167 GGAGFVGELEQ
+167 GGAGFFGELEH
-178 VMQNAGTGRI
+178 VMSKAGTGRV

-207 TKAYDAM
+207 KKAYDSIVSGRA
-214 MGAGPA
+214 
-220 EAGPHHHAGPH
+220 PHSQ
-231 RATSAV
+231 SAV
-237 KFIRKSYEAGV
+237 DYIRKSYKAGV
-248 SDEFIEPGTMVDAG
+248 SDEFIEPGTMVDAND
-262 GQPIGP
+262 QPIGP
-268 IRAGDSVI
+268 IRDGDSVI

-287 LTRALAFDD
+287 LTRALAFEQ
-296 FDGFERR
+296 FDGFERN
-303 PHHPISMTTM
+303 PHPTVHMTTM

-340 GQHLTNLRVAETEKY
+340 AQHMTNLRVAETEKY

-381 KVPTYDL
+381 KVATYDL
-388 QPEMSAKGI
+388 QPEMSARGI
-397 TDALVSDVE
+397 TDTLVNDVE
-406 SRKHD
+406 GRKHD

-421 MVGHTGNMDAAVKAV
+421 MVGHTGNIDAAVTAV
-436 ETIDHCLGRIVR
+436 ETIDQCLGRIVR
-448 AVRDAEGTLIVTSD
+448 AVRDAEGVLLVTAD

-467 EMWNTELNEPHTA
+467 EMWNSQLNEPHTA
-480 HTCNPVPVIVVEN
+480 HTCNPVPVIVVQD
-493 VKGLRL
+493 VKGMRL

-510 TMIGILGVP
+510 TMLGILGVP
-519 APKEMTGTDLRI
+519 GPREMTGQDLRI

>member
-1 MTSSDGAQGRFGPL
+1 
-15 VLVVL
+15 VL
-20 DGWGLRNERD
+20 DGWGLREERE

-43 ELLDR
+43 ELLNR

-54 QASGEIVGLPAG
+54 TASGEAVGLPSG

-79 AGRVVFQ
+79 AGRVIFQ

-92 KSVFEDDFFEK
+92 RSIGEGDFFEN
-103 PALVEA
+103 PALEA
-109 MARCDGGA
+109 ALARCEGDRQ
-117 HALHL
+117 ALHL

-127 PNGIHSHTRHLY
+127 PNGIHSHQQHLN
-139 ALVDMAARL
+139 ALLKTAARHK
-148 NVQRLFVQAF
+148 VRRVFVQAF
-158 TDGRDTSPA
+158 TDGRDTSPT

-178 VMQNAGTGRI
+178 VMSEVGVGRV

-207 TKAYDAM
+207 KKAYDAIV
-214 MGAGPA
+214 GAPS
-220 EAGPHHHAGPH
+220 PHT
-231 RATSAV
+231 RSAV
-237 KFIRKSYEAGV
+237 DFIRNSYAAGV
-248 SDEFIEPGTMVDAG
+248 TDEFIVPGTVVDAG
-262 GQPIGP
+262 DRPIGP
-268 IRAGDSVI
+268 VRDGDSII

-287 LTRALAFDD
+287 LTRALTFAD
-296 FDGFERR
+296 FNGFEREPALR
-303 PHHPISMTTM
+303 NIAMTTM

-320 TFPVA
+320 TFPVL
-325 FPPQSLSGSFAEVMA
+325 FPPQSLTGSFAELMA
-340 GQHLTNLRVAETEKY
+340 ERLPNLRVAETEKY

-366 EKPYPGED
+366 EKPYPGEE

-397 TDALVSDVE
+397 TDNLVADVE
-406 SRKHD
+406 ARKHD

-421 MVGHTGNMDAAVKAV
+421 MVGHTGNLEAAVTAV
-436 ETIDHCLGRIVR
+436 ETIDHCLSRIVQ
-448 AVRDAEGTLIVTSD
+448 AVRSAGGELIVTAD

-467 EMWNTELNEPHTA
+467 EMWNAELNEPHTA
-480 HTCNPVPVIVVEN
+480 HTCNPVPVIVVSDL
-493 VKGLRL
+493 KGMRL
-499 REGGSLRDIAP
+499 HEGGSLKDIAP
-510 TMIGILGVP
+510 TMIGMLGVEK
-519 APKEMTGTDLRI
+519 PKEMTGQDLRQ

>member
-1 MTSSDGAQGRFGPL
+1 MTPFDSARGKSPRGKPL

-20 DGWGLRNERD
+20 DGWGLREERE

-54 QASGEIVGLPAG
+54 QASGEFVGLPEG

-79 AGRVVFQ
+79 AGRVVYQ

-92 KSVFEDDFFEK
+92 KSIRDGDFFEK

-109 MARCDGGA
+109 MARCQGDT

-139 ALVDMAARL
+139 ALIEMAARCKL
-148 NVQRLFVQAF
+148 NRVFVQAF
-158 TDGRDTSPA
+158 TDGRDTSPN
-167 GGAGFVGELEQ
+167 GGAGFVAELED
-178 VMQNAGTGRI
+178 VMRKAGTGRV

-198 DRDNRWERT
+198 DRDHRWERT
-207 TKAYDAM
+207 KRAYDAIV
-214 MGAGPA
+214 GG
-220 EAGPHHHAGPH
+220 GPHKA
-231 RATSAV
+231 RAAV
-237 KFIRKSYEAGV
+237 DFIRKSYEAGV
-248 SDEFIEPGTMVDAG
+248 TDEFIEPGTIVDADER
-262 GQPIGP
+262 PIGS
-268 IRAGDSVI
+268 IRDGDSVI

-287 LTRALAFDD
+287 LTRALAFEE
-296 FDGFERR
+296 FDGFARH
-303 PHHPISMTTM
+303 PHPKISMMTM

-325 FPPQSLSGSFAEVMA
+325 FPPQSLTGSFAEVLAAQPM
-340 GQHLTNLRVAETEKY
+340 TNLRVAETEKY

-397 TDALVSDVE
+397 TDNLVSDVE
-406 SRKHD
+406 SGHHD

-421 MVGHTGNMDAAVKAV
+421 MVGHTGKIEAAIRAV
-436 ETIDHCLGRIVR
+436 ETIDQCLARIVT
-448 AVRDAEGTLIVTSD
+448 AVRKAGGALIITAD

-467 EMWNTELNEPHTA
+467 EMWNTKLNEPHTA
-480 HTCNPVPVIVVEN
+480 HTSNPVPVIVVEDG
-493 VKGLRL
+493 KGMRV

-510 TMIGILGVP
+510 TMLAMLGVSQP
-519 APKEMTGTDLRI
+519 QEMTGRDLR
-531 L
+531 LTRD

>member
-1 MTSSDGAQGRFGPL
+1 MRPFDGAQGRRPVGPL

-20 DGWGLRNERD
+20 DGWGLREERA
-30 GNAIKLARTPTYL
+30 GNAIKLARTPSYL

-48 FPHSSL
+48 YANSSL
-54 QASGEIVGLPAG
+54 QASSEYVGLPLG

-79 AGRVVFQ
+79 AGRVVYQ

-92 KSVFEDDFFEK
+92 KSVSDGDFLEK

-109 MARCDGGA
+109 MARCHGDA
-117 HALHL
+117 HALH
-122 IGLVS
+122 IVGLVS

-139 ALVDMAARL
+139 ALIEMAARHNL
-148 NVQRLFVQAF
+148 QRVFVQGF

-167 GGAGFVGELEQ
+167 GGAGFFGELEHF
-178 VMQNAGTGRI
+178 MTKLGTGRI

-207 TKAYDAM
+207 RQAYDSMVNGHA
-214 MGAGPA
+214 
-220 EAGPHHHAGPH
+220 PHSQA
-231 RATSAV
+231 AV
-237 KFIRKSYEAGV
+237 EYIRKSYETGV
-248 SDEFIEPGTMVDAG
+248 SDEFIVPGTIVDANDR
-262 GQPIGP
+262 PIGP
-268 IRAGDSVI
+268 IRDGDSII

-287 LTRALAFDD
+287 LTRALALDT
-296 FDGFERR
+296 FDGFERH
-303 PHHPISMTTM
+303 PHPKITMTTM

-320 TFPVA
+320 TFPAA

-340 GQHLTNLRVAETEKY
+340 AQNMTNLRVAETEKY

-366 EKPYPGED
+366 EQPYPGED

-397 TDALVSDVE
+397 TDNLVNDVE
-406 SRKHD
+406 GRKHD

-421 MVGHTGNMDAAVKAV
+421 MVGHTGNIDAAVMAV
-436 ETIDHCLGRIVR
+436 ETIDQCLGRIVR
-448 AVRDAEGTLIVTSD
+448 AVRDAEGVLLVTSD

-467 EMWNTELNEPHTA
+467 EMWNTQLNEPHTA
-480 HTCNPVPVIVVEN
+480 HTCNPVPVIVVQD
-493 VKGLRL
+493 VKGMRL

-510 TMIGILGVP
+510 TMLGILGVP
-519 APKEMTGTDLRI
+519 APREMTGADLRI

>member
-1 MTSSDGAQGRFGPL
+1 MTSFDGAQGRRPGPL

-20 DGWGLRNERD
+20 DGWGLRDERD

-79 AGRVVFQ
+79 AGRVVYQ

-92 KSVFEDDFFEK
+92 KSIVEGDFFDK

-109 MARCDGGA
+109 MTRCTGDA

-139 ALVDMAARL
+139 ALIDMAARL
-148 NVQRLFVQAF
+148 KVKRLFVQAF

-178 VMQNAGTGRI
+178 RMQRAGTGRI

-214 MGAGPA
+214 MGSGPA
-220 EAGPHHHAGPH
+220 EAGPH

-237 KFIRKSYEAGV
+237 DFIRKSYEAGV

-268 IRAGDSVI
+268 IRAGDSVL

-296 FDGFERR
+296 FDGFERG
-303 PHHPISMTTM
+303 PHPPISMTTM

-397 TDALVSDVE
+397 TDTLVSDVE

-416 FANAD
+416 IANPD
-421 MVGHTGNMDAAVKAV
+421 MVGHTGVLAAA
-436 ETIDHCLGRIVR
+436 IAAQLAHGRYESSQLYHR
-448 AVRDAEGTLIVTSD
+448 ANASDTMVDLLATTLLYTQKRFHD
-462 HGNAE
+462 Q
-467 EMWNTELNEPHTA
+467 
-480 HTCNPVPVIVVEN
+480 
-493 VKGLRL
+493 
-499 REGGSLRDIAP
+499 
-510 TMIGILGVP
+510 
-519 APKEMTGTDLRI
+519 
-531 L
+531 